1 MIVFLVFALAALPHL
16 ALSGIIHH
24 HQHEAETHPLTRRNP
39 CDGLDYP
46 QFSLYEDYSEPL
58 CPAPKHLDDQG
69 ACEDSGDPQHDCA
82 SFCQLTTTYVWARES
97 PFYRSGCHYPMRCQL
112 RETDSTE
119 WSLDGYISGNAEFQ
133 KAIDVGITGGL
144 GSSLGRTSGH
154 SWSLT
159 PQPEEC
165 GYFTWVPI
173 TKRTW

>member
-1 MIVFLVFALAALPHL
+1 MIVLLVFALAALPHL

-46 QFSLYEDYSEPL
+46 QISLYEDYSEPL

-133 KAIDVGITGGL
+133 KAIDVGITGGI

-154 SWSLT
+154 SWSFT
-159 PQPEEC
+159 PQPGEC

-173 TKRTW
+173 SKRTW